1 MTSRLARL
9 RALHA
14 AATQGKWETTHN
26 SLHEES
32 RVYAGAHLRAFLD
45 GRVLLGQREDADSI
59 AANHNAL
66 PSLLACVDALRAVA
80 PDHPALA
87 PLLEEQP

>member
-1 MTSRLARL
+1 MTTKLDRL

-14 AATQGKWETTHN
+14 AATPGDWFTPDCEGSETVTSDEGDEIAN
-26 SLHEES
+26 CATKLCSS
-32 RVYAGAHLRAFLD
+32 
-45 GRVLLGQREDADSI
+45 GQADADSI
-59 AANHNAL
+59 AATHNAL
-66 PSLLACVDALRAVA
+66 PSLLACVDALRALA

>member
-1 MTSRLARL
+1 MTPIDRL

-14 AATQGKWETTHN
+14 AASEAQEHTQYLDHGDDEDCSVCDNAERSWD
-26 SLHEES
+26 ES
-32 RVYAGAHLRAFLD
+32 DL
-45 GRVLLGQREDADSI
+45 
-59 AANHNAL
+59 ANHNAM

-87 PLLEEQP
+87 PLLEERDAN